1 MGDMVLTVIVVAFF
15 KIIVELFES
24 MLSTNLFRIGS
35 SYTVLCE

>member
-24 MLSTNLFRIGS
+24 MLSTNLSRIGS